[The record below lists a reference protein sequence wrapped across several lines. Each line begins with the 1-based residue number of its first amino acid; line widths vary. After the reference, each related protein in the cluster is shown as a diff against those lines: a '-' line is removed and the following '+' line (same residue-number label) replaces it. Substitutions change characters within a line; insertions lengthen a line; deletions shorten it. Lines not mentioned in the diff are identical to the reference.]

1 MHDNNGQATS
11 QQSTIEPK
19 APVTGQG
26 DACSRSGG
34 HNDSKH
40 PNIDPRTKEE
50 QIAAAQANCA
60 GQAKH
65 ALPEIEQCK
74 PIDGQAN
81 PGASA
86 K

>member
-26 DACSRSGG
+26 DACSRNGG

-40 PNIDPRTKEE
+40 PNIDPRTPAE
-50 QIAAAQANCA
+50 QVAAAAANRA
-60 GQAKH
+60 AQAKH
-65 ALPEIEQCK
+65 ALPEIEQCTHV
-74 PIDGQAN
+74 PGQAN
-81 PGASA
+81 PNASA